1 MGVTINIA
9 GAKDETAA
17 ELERVLAGSMLPVA
31 SGPGPL
37 PGHGIVAT
45 EKMEQRGGLEAGC
58 EIRLAPLVDQERE
71 DDAAFLPEEAGI
83 VPVT

>member
-1 MGVTINIA
+1 
-9 GAKDETAA
+9 
-17 ELERVLAGSMLPVA
+17 
-31 SGPGPL
+31 
-37 PGHGIVAT
+37 
-45 EKMEQRGGLEAGC
+45 MEQRGGLEAGC